1 MNKLLEFTKN
11 IYKYAIICG
20 AIFEIISVI
29 VIGLNMKFAYGLAI
43 GTLIAIFNFS
53 LMSFVFNKM
62 LNEKNIGLS
71 ILGYIIRLGLS
82 AAVIIVTLK
91 IDIICAVGA
100 LLGLLTIKISIFYL
114 HGIKNKLQK

>member
-11 IYKYAIICG
+11 IYKYAIICS
-20 AIFEIISVI
+20 AIFEIVSVI
-29 VIGLNMKFAYGLAI
+29 VIGLNMKFTYGLAI

-62 LNEKNIGLS
+62 LSEKNIGLS